1 MSTTPDENPLAHL
14 GFDATAWQSIRRA
27 LESSDRFDLIER
39 FEPRASYRSPDG
51 LTLKTALFVDVETT
65 GLVAGRDK
73 IIQLAVVPFSY
84 DTASGAICA
93 VEPCVSWYEDPGF
106 AIPAEV
112 TQLTGITS
120 EMVAGHRID
129 EDAVRALLARCVLVV
144 AHNAAFDRAFLEARM
159 PAFEGAFWACSQ
171 RDVPWIQEGL
181 QSARLEWLAY
191 KHCHMFYEAHRADID
206 CGIAVHL
213 LTTTL
218 PNAGV
223 PAFKALLDSARRRDA
238 RVWALNS
245 PFDSKDTLKARGYR
259 WSSGDDG
266 TPKAWYRDID
276 AANSEDERAWLAE
289 AVYGGVPARPAI
301 VPFDAKL
308 RYSPRLMRLP

>member
-1 MSTTPDENPLAHL
+1 MSNAPDENPLAHL
-14 GFDATAWQSIRRA
+14 GLDATQWASIREA
-27 LESSDRFDLIER
+27 LESSERFDLIER
-39 FEPRASYRSPDG
+39 FEPRASYRSPAG

-65 GLVAGRDK
+65 GLTAGRDR

-106 AIPAEV
+106 PIPAEV

-129 EDAVRALLARCVLVV
+129 EEAVRALLARGALVI

-159 PAFEGAFWACSQ
+159 PAFESAFWACSQ

-191 KHCHMFYEAHRADID
+191 KHCHLFYEAHRADID

-213 LTTTL
+213 LTTEL
-218 PNAGV
+218 PHSRLL
-223 PAFKALLDSARRRDA
+223 AFKALLDSARRRDA

-245 PFDSKDTLKARGYR
+245 PFDSKDVLKARGYR
-259 WSSGDDG
+259 WSSGEDG
-266 TPKAWYRDID
+266 TPKAWYRDVD
-276 AANSEDERAWLAE
+276 GSAADDERAWLAE
-289 AVYGGVPARPAI
+289 SVYGGVPARPAI